1 MSGFDF
7 RLDADGVAVVTMDMP
22 GQAVNTMNAAYGDYM
37 ATTIERIRLGIDV
50 RADGSVIKGV
60 VFTSAKKTFFAGGD
74 IDTIL
79 RYQKERAWDESFDT
93 LKAVKQQLMDL
104 ESLRVPIAAAINGAA
119 LGGGLE
125 ICLACHY
132 RVALDSP
139 AMQIGFPEVALGLLP
154 AAGGIVR
161 TVRLLGLKK
170 AVPLLM
176 EGTRFSAAK
185 AKEAG
190 LIDAVAAS
198 PDEMMSKAKAWV
210 LANPEF
216 QQPWLRKGAQIPG
229 GSAFTPA
236 NAGLLAMAPAVLR
249 KKTRGLLPA
258 PEAILAVA
266 AESTMTGYRAAMVIE
281 SRYFD
286 GLLRGPESAALIGTM
301 YKQLNEIGAK
311 ASRPKNVAPAT
322 FKKLGIIGAGMM
334 GRGIAHVAAAAGI
347 QVVLKDVSFE
357 SATAGKRYSAKLL
370 DKQIE
375 RGRSTAEKREA
386 LLALIHPSVDNAD
399 LADCDI
405 VVEAVFEDIEL
416 KRNLTRE
423 LLPFLKFDC
432 LFASNTSTLPISLLA
447 EAHSNPEQFIG
458 LHFFSPVDK
467 MNLVE
472 IIKGKRTDDQTLARA
487 YDFVQQI
494 RKTPIIV
501 GDGRGFY
508 TSRVFGVFCDEGI
521 RMLEEGVNPVLIENV
536 AKQCGMPVG
545 PLAVMDEVEITL
557 MAKVAATNKRLDAM
571 LGDDFSSVHERMNA
585 RSTLM
590 VADGRTG
597 RAAGKGF
604 YDYAPDGSKTISPL
618 WKGAFGETT
627 AVSVSDIK
635 DRLLFRQSIETL
647 RCLERGV
654 LQSSRDANI
663 GAIFGWGFPAHTG
676 GTLQLIEGYG
686 RQAFIARAAQLV
698 SAYGER
704 FQVPNTFDELMSKA
718 V

>member
-7 RLDADGVAVVTMDMP
+7 HIDADGVAVVTMDMP
-22 GQAVNTMNAAYGDYM
+22 DQAVNTMNAAYGGYM
-37 ATTIERIRLGIDV
+37 AATIERIRSGIG
-50 RADGSVIKGV
+50 APSHGNAIKGV
-60 VFTSAKKTFFAGGD
+60 IFTSAKKTFFAGGD

-79 RYQKERAWDESFDT
+79 RYQRERAWDECFESLQT
-93 LKAVKQQLMDL
+93 IKRQLMEL

-119 LGGGLE
+119 LGGGFE

-139 AMQIGFPEVALGLLP
+139 ALQIGFPEVGLGLLP

-176 EGTRFSAAK
+176 EGTRFNAAK

-190 LIDAVAAS
+190 LIDAVATSAE
-198 PDEMMSKAKAWV
+198 EMMATAKAWV

-229 GSAFTPA
+229 GGAFAPA
-236 NAGLLAMAPAVLR
+236 NAVLLAMAPAVLR

-266 AESTMTGYRAAMVIE
+266 AESTMTGYQAAMAIE

-286 GLLRGPESAALIGTM
+286 GLLRGPVSAALIGTL

-311 ASRPKNVAPAT
+311 AGRPKGVAPAT
-322 FKKLGIIGAGMM
+322 FKKVGILGAGMM
-334 GRGIAHVAAAAGI
+334 GRGIAYVAAAAGI
-347 QVVLKDVSFE
+347 EVVLKDVNLE
-357 SATAGKRYSAKLL
+357 SAAAGKSYSAKLL

-375 RGRSTAEKREA
+375 RGRSSPEKREA
-386 LLALIHPSVDNAD
+386 LLALIQPSVNNTD

-405 VVEAVFEDIEL
+405 VIEAVFEDLEL
-416 KRNLTRE
+416 KRTLTRD
-423 LLPFLKFDC
+423 LVPFLKRDC

-447 EAHSNPEQFIG
+447 EAHPQPAQFIG

-472 IIKGKRTDDQTLARA
+472 IIRGQRTDEATVARA

-521 RMLEEGVNPVLIENV
+521 RMLEEGVNPIQIENV

-557 MAKVAATNKRLDAM
+557 MAKVAATNKRLDQL

-604 YDYAPDGSKTISPL
+604 YDYAPDGSKTLSPL
-618 WKGAFGETT
+618 WKETFGETT
-627 AVSVSDIK
+627 AVSVADIQ
-635 DRLLFRQSIETL
+635 DRLLFRQCIETL

-654 LQSSRDANI
+654 LQSARDANI
-663 GAIFGWGFPAHTG
+663 GSLYGWGFPAHTG

-686 RQAFIARAAQLV
+686 RHAFMERAAQLA
-698 SAYGER
+698 STYGER
-704 FQVPNTFDELMSKA
+704 FRLPRAFDELLSRA
-718 V
+718 A